1 MKLLHIISFC
11 LIYAGTSLLAY
22 SQSLSNLEL
31 GIKNNRRIGLV
42 LGGGGAKAAAEIGVL
57 KVLDSL
63 NIRVDYIAGSS
74 MGAVVGGLYASGY
87 TAKQIESL
95 FLEEEWLQLFNKNEM
110 FSTTNFARTFWGR
123 IRDDH
128 FEEMLRE
135 RLKCSCFEETEIPFK
150 CTASKIEDNT
160 YLSELVLS
168 EGPFLAKAIHA
179 SMSWPAPIVGY
190 KPVDYLGMKLVDG
203 GMLNNLPVDVIIENV
218 DAIIAVDLEQKHRNG
233 NEDEQSNTTNEQNII
248 YPWLVYWIINH
259 PEKQKYHQN
268 VAEAK
273 KIGNVYINPDL
284 TGYDI
289 FSFDKRKMQEMID
302 LGVDAALKQIKDL
315 LLFLIR

>member
-1 MKLLHIISFC
+1 MKLLHTISLC
-11 LIYAGTSLLAY
+11 LIYAGVSLVGY
-22 SQSLSNLEL
+22 SQPLSNLKL
-31 GIKNNRRIGLV
+31 VIKNNRRIGLV

-63 NIRVDYIAGSS
+63 DIRVDYIAGSS

-128 FEEMLRE
+128 FEEMLGE
-135 RLKCSCFEETEIPFK
+135 RLKCSSFEETEIPFK

-203 GMLNNLPVDVIIENV
+203 GMLNNLPVDVISENV
-218 DAIIAVDLEQKHRNG
+218 DAIIAVDLEQKHRNSD
-233 NEDEQSNTTNEQNII
+233 EDEQSNTTNELNII
-248 YPWLVYWIINH
+248 YPWLINWIINH
-259 PEKQKYHQN
+259 PERKKHQLN
-268 VAEAK
+268 VEEAK
-273 KIGNVYINPDL
+273 KTGNIYINPDL
-284 TGYDI
+284 SEYDI
-289 FSFDKRKMQEMID
+289 FSFDKRKMQLMIE
-302 LGVDAALKQIKDL
+302 LGEADALKHIDKLML
-315 LLFLIR
+315 LLIN